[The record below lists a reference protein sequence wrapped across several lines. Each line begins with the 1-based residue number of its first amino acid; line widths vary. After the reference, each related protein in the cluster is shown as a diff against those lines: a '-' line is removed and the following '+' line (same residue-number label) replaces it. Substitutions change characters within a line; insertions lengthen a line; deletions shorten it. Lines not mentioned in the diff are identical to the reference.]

1 MALWIDELAGE
12 AADPT
17 EAGRKMRQ
25 CFYTLGKIT
34 KRQLTVDCLRKLI
47 VRKVGTHEVEGLAK
61 KVIKGEERRNPK
73 IVLSLLQ
80 MKLEDALR
88 QVEKAKKQFL
98 REKVGLYMSINR
110 GGMLKEEFW
119 SRVDSKVKKM
129 WVDGK
134 KKVQAKVDR
143 LENIY
148 KGARGNTGMVGN
160 IRVGDDELGEEN
172 VELKDPLAAGVEVNE
187 NEAKVLRKDPRFRD
201 WKKITIEDVETDVA
215 VALDNLRREIKKVE
229 DNGGKSLSKEEEMI
243 ERESTNELNKT
254 RKPWTLA
261 NRDRLP

>member
-1 MALWIDELAGE
+1 
-12 AADPT
+12 
-17 EAGRKMRQ
+17 
-25 CFYTLGKIT
+25 
-34 KRQLTVDCLRKLI
+34 
-47 VRKVGTHEVEGLAK
+47 
-61 KVIKGEERRNPK
+61 
-73 IVLSLLQ
+73 

-187 NEAKVLRKDPRFRD
+187 NE
-201 WKKITIEDVETDVA
+201 
-215 VALDNLRREIKKVE
+215 
-229 DNGGKSLSKEEEMI
+229 
-243 ERESTNELNKT
+243 
-254 RKPWTLA
+254 
-261 NRDRLP
+261 